1 MSDNLD
7 SFEPLDRNSPMP
19 LWAQLEREL
28 RRRLEAGE
36 FVDRFPTDL
45 EITSEYEV
53 SRHTARHAVSRL
65 GADGIVKRERGRGTT
80 VNKNHFEQSLGA
92 LYSLFQLVEDNGDEQ
107 RSRVLAIETSADG
120 MAAEQLG
127 IDPKE
132 ELFHLS
138 RLRMANG
145 EPLAIDEVWM
155 PADIGEALMGCDFT
169 HTGLYAELARLNL
182 PRPNQGFERIRPLVP
197 SLECKHLLDLGPSD
211 AAFSLE
217 RLGRCGNRPVEW
229 RITTVRGDRFSFV
242 AEWSEGQSSGLRLAS
257 D

>member
-1 MSDNLD
+1 MSDNVD
-7 SFEPLDRNSPMP
+7 KSEPLDRNSPMP

-28 RRRLEAGE
+28 RRRLDGGE
-36 FVDRFPTDL
+36 FVNRFPTDL
-45 EITSEYEV
+45 EITNEYGV

-92 LYSLFQLVEDNGDEQ
+92 LYSLFQLVEDSGDEQ
-107 RSRVLAIETSADG
+107 TSEVLALEFVTDVV
-120 MAAEQLG
+120 AAEQLG
-127 IDPKE
+127 LGSSEK
-132 ELFHLS
+132 LFYLS
-138 RLRMANG
+138 RLRKAGN

-155 PADIGEALMGCDFT
+155 PASVGESLVGCDFT
-169 HTGLYAELARLNL
+169 HTGLYAEMERLDL

-197 SLECKHLLDLGPSD
+197 SDQCQSRLNLDPKD

-217 RLGRCGNRPVEW
+217 RLGRVDDQPIEW

-242 AEWSEGQSSGLRLAS
+242 ADWSPGQSSGLRVAS